1 MLLILLF
8 SLAFSLSGDAAGAE
22 DIIQLEFGSVR
33 GNLNKDACEF
43 LGVPFATAK
52 RFEAP
57 EQWSQP
63 YKHGVLDATSFSA
76 QCPQLYPSGYPESE
90 DCLSLNIFTPRQR
103 GQDALLP
110 VLVWIHGG
118 GLLTGSAMDPLF
130 NGTAQVSHQAQI
142 VVAINYR
149 LGVLGFAA
157 FNSSSI
163 AGSNNGFR
171 DQVEAL
177 NWVRRH
183 IAAFGGDPERVTIY
197 GESAGGQGVAALLTS
212 PLLVGKG
219 LFRAAIAES
228 AGETNTVL
236 LAERTTHTAA
246 ILSYT
251 ACDPDDLECLQSL
264 SSMELVRTINSHID
278 ADEGNHWAA
287 ATVGDDFSPDTALR
301 QVKAGVFSRVP
312 FMLGN
317 NADEGSL
324 FINATSL
331 TSTEAECAYEAL
343 GDASEATAEAL
354 KGLYP
359 IIPGQNNLGALI
371 DLYSDVAMHC
381 PHRELAQALDDAGA
395 SPWVY
400 SFNRSPGCPLQPK
413 LGASHGFEVPFV
425 FQQLDVLLNPLQPN
439 CEPPPEDE
447 DLAKQMGVLWA
458 FFAREG
464 RQVAS
469 WPRFEA
475 QTKGPVAKLD
485 LGLDPLDVDTETGY
499 RRGYC
504 ARLVPLGIPAF
515 GQTSIQLN
523 AAVERC
529 KGAS

>member
-1 MLLILLF
+1 M
-8 SLAFSLSGDAAGAE
+8 
-22 DIIQLEFGSVR
+22 
-33 GNLNKDACEF
+33 
-43 LGVPFATAK
+43 
-52 RFEAP
+52 
-57 EQWSQP
+57 
-63 YKHGVLDATSFSA
+63 
-76 QCPQLYPSGYPESE
+76 
-90 DCLSLNIFTPRQR
+90 
-103 GQDALLP
+103 
-110 VLVWIHGG
+110 
-118 GLLTGSAMDPLF
+118 
-130 NGTAQVSHQAQI
+130 
-142 VVAINYR
+142 
-149 LGVLGFAA
+149 GFAA

-163 AGSNNGFR
+163 GGSNNGFR
-171 DQVEAL
+171 DLVEGL

-212 PLLVGKG
+212 PLSKG

-236 LAERTTHTAA
+236 LAERMAHTAA
-246 ILSYT
+246 ILSHT
-251 ACDPDDLECLQSL
+251 ACDPDDLECLQGLNST
-264 SSMELVRTINSHID
+264 ELVHTVNSHIGS
-278 ADEGNHWAA
+278 DEGNHWAA
-287 ATVGDDFSPDTALR
+287 VTVGDDFSPDTALR
-301 QVKAGVFSRVP
+301 QIKAGAFSRVP
-312 FMLGN
+312 FMLGS

-331 TSTEAECAYEAL
+331 TNTEAECVYEAL
-343 GDASEATAEAL
+343 GDSSDDTAKVL

-381 PHRELAQALDDAGA
+381 PHRELAQALDEAGA

-413 LGASHGFEVPFV
+413 LGASHGFEVPYV

-439 CEPPPEDE
+439 CEPPSEDE
-447 DLAKQMGVLWA
+447 DLAKQIGFLWA

-464 RQVAS
+464 GQVPS

-475 QTKGPVAKLD
+475 QTKGQVAKLD

-499 RRGYC
+499 RRFYC
-504 ARLVPLGIPAF
+504 ARLAPLCIPAF
-515 GQTSIQLN
+515 GRTSIQLN

-529 KGAS
+529 KGVS